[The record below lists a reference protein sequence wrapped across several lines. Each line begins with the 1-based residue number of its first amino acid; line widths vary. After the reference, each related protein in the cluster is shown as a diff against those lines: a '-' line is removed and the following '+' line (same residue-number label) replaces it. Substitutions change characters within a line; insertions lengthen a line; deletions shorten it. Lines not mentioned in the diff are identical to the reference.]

1 MRRKRWSQVVG
12 IRSVHKLK
20 TEKLGSGFNRL
31 FGASAISN
39 LADGL
44 LAVAA
49 PLLAITLTKSP
60 VLISILSALV
70 MLPWLLFAI
79 PIGLIVDRVDKR
91 LLVTFTNA
99 LRFVIAGLLA
109 LAISTDFVTIY
120 WLFLAAFLIGIC
132 EVASDT
138 AAQSLIP
145 VILAKKHFERA
156 NSRLNIAETVIQ
168 NFIGGPLSGFLYAT
182 AVVLPF
188 IFNSAGFLIAAIFV
202 FLIPA
207 HLIKDA
213 KDEVQEPAEKK
224 SFIGDIKFGLK
235 YLWNDLDLRGLV
247 TITTSLG
254 FFYSLSM
261 STMILFI
268 TEVLG
273 LQAKYFGVLMAGA
286 GSGAIIGALV
296 TPKISKKFGRG
307 KVLAFAIFISSI
319 TVLMQAVSPNYWVFG
334 VIGFVSSFFITNWN
348 ILLMSCYQVLIPKE
362 LYGRIHGA
370 RRTFVWGVM
379 PLGAF
384 LGGVIAQGGLRLPL
398 LVGGCATTF
407 ISLASIGF
415 INRIGEKTSQGDH
428 DEILQDQK

>member
-1 MRRKRWSQVVG
+1 MDG
-12 IRSVHKLK
+12 IRLEHKLK
-20 TEKLGSGFNRL
+20 TEKLGPAFNRL
-31 FGASAISN
+31 FSASAISN

-49 PLLAITLTKSP
+49 PLLAITLTKNP
-60 VLISILSALV
+60 VLISMLSALV

-91 LLVTFTNA
+91 LLITFTNS

-109 LAISTDFVTIY
+109 LAIATDFVTIY
-120 WLFLAAFLIGIC
+120 WLFVAAFLIGIS

-138 AAQSLIP
+138 ASQSLIP
-145 VILAKKHFERA
+145 VILEKKHFERA

-188 IFNSAGFLIAAIFV
+188 VLNSAGFLIAAIFV

-207 HLIKDA
+207 HLITESR
-213 KDEVQEPAEKK
+213 DETKEPAEKK

-235 YLWNDLDLRGLV
+235 YLWNDPDLRGLV

-273 LQAKYFGVLMAGA
+273 LQAKFFGVLMAGA
-286 GSGAIIGALV
+286 GSGAIIGALLA
-296 TPKISKKFGRG
+296 PRISKKFGRG
-307 KVLAFAIFISSI
+307 KVLALAIFMSSV
-319 TVLMQAVSPNYWVFG
+319 TVLFQALSPNYWVFG
-334 VIGFVSSFFITNWN
+334 VVGFVSSFFITNWN

-370 RRTFVWGVM
+370 RRTFVWGMM

-398 LVGGCATTF
+398 LVGGSATTL
-407 ISLASIGF
+407 ISLASVRF

-428 DEILQDQK
+428 SEVVKGEN

>member
-1 MRRKRWSQVVG
+1 MAG
-12 IRSVHKLK
+12 IQLEHKLK
-20 TEKLGSGFNRL
+20 TDKLGPAFNRL
-31 FGASAISN
+31 FSASAISN

-49 PLLAITLTKSP
+49 PLLAISLTKNP
-60 VLISILSALV
+60 VLISMLSALV

-91 LLVTFTNA
+91 LLITFTNS

-120 WLFLAAFLIGIC
+120 WLFVAAFLIGIS

-138 AAQSLIP
+138 ASQSLIP
-145 VILAKKHFERA
+145 VILEKKHFERA

-188 IFNSAGFLIAAIFV
+188 VLNSAGFLIAAIFV

-207 HLIKDA
+207 HLITESR
-213 KDEVQEPAEKK
+213 DETKEPAEKK

-235 YLWNDLDLRGLV
+235 YLWNDSDLRGLV

-273 LQAKYFGVLMAGA
+273 LPAKFFGVLMAGA
-286 GSGAIIGALV
+286 GSGAIIGALLA
-296 TPKISKKFGRG
+296 PRISKKFGRG
-307 KVLAFAIFISSI
+307 KVLAVAIFISSI
-319 TVLMQAVSPNYWVFG
+319 TVFFQGISPNVWVFG
-334 VIGFVSSFFITNWN
+334 VIGFISSFAITNWN
-348 ILLMSCYQVLIPKE
+348 ILLMSCYQVLIPSE

-379 PLGAF
+379 PIGAF
-384 LGGVIAQGGLRLPL
+384 LGGVIAQSGLRVPL
-398 LVGGCATTF
+398 LVGGIATTL
-407 ISLASIGF
+407 ISLSAFRF
-415 INRIGEKTSQGDH
+415 IFELGNQTSQGDH
-428 DEILQDQK
+428 SEVNESKD

>member
-1 MRRKRWSQVVG
+1 MRLRTWSQVVG
-12 IRSVHKLK
+12 AQWVRKLK
-20 TEKLGSGFNRL
+20 TEKLGPGFNRL
-31 FGASAISN
+31 FAASSISN

-49 PLLAITLTKSP
+49 PLLAITLTKNP
-60 VLISILSALV
+60 VLISMLSALV

-91 LLVTFTNA
+91 LLVTITNS

-145 VILAKKHFERA
+145 VMLEKKHYERA

-188 IFNSAGFLIAAIFV
+188 ILNSAGFLIAAIFV

-207 HLIKDA
+207 HLIKESR
-213 KDEVQEPAEKK
+213 DESQEPSEKK

-247 TITTSLG
+247 TVTTSLG

-273 LQAKYFGVLMAGA
+273 LQAKFFGVLMAGA

-296 TPKISKKFGRG
+296 TPRISKKFGRG
-307 KVLAFAIFISSI
+307 KVLALAIFMSSVS
-319 TVLMQAVSPNYWVFG
+319 VLIQAVAPNYWVFG
-334 VIGFVSSFFITNWN
+334 VIGFISSFFITNWN

-370 RRTFVWGVM
+370 RRTFVWGTM

-398 LVGGCATTF
+398 FVGGCAATL
-407 ISLASIGF
+407 ISLASLRF

-428 DEILQDQK
+428 EQVVEN